1 MKTFFLALTF
11 LSIIPIPSSFWTGE
25 TRIEKAI
32 IWFPVV
38 GGILGA
44 VSFLFFLFLSD
55 FIPERPSF
63 ILSFLFYHLL
73 NGGLH
78 LDGLADFS
86 DAFFGAK
93 KNEVRFKDILKDSR
107 IGAMGV
113 IALLFYFLAFYS
125 LSESVKPSLSFFVAL
140 GMSGRAS
147 IVIFATNSKP
157 LFSDGLG
164 RLFIEKTSRF
174 EFYPGIFLYLFQMLL
189 LGSKY
194 LTIAFLVILFSFIF
208 KYYILRKFGGFS
220 GDIFGAG
227 CSLAEILTTL
237 FVVAIK

>member
-1 MKTFFLALTF
+1 M
-11 LSIIPIPSSFWTGE
+11 GE
-25 TRIEKAI
+25 KKIEKAI

-38 GGILGA
+38 GGILGTA
-44 VSFLFFLFLSD
+44 
-55 FIPERPSF
+55 
-63 ILSFLFYHLL
+63 SFLFYSLLLDFIPKRPSLVLSIFFYHFL

-86 DAFFGAK
+86 DALFGAK
-93 KNEVRFKDILKDSR
+93 KNEVRFKEILKDSH

-113 IALLFYFLAFYS
+113 IALLFYFLSFYS
-125 LSESVKPSLSFFVAL
+125 LLESIKPSFSFFLAL

-174 EFYPGIFLYLFQMLL
+174 EFYAGIFLYLFPMFI

-194 LTIAFLVILFSFIF
+194 LTIAFLIILFSFLF
-208 KYYILRKFGGFS
+208 KYYILRRFGGFS

-227 CSLAEILTTL
+227 CSLVEILTTL